1 MSTKGMS
8 TTAARELLDKLSPRI
23 DQILVLHDFDVSGFT
38 ILGTLASDSRR
49 YQFSNKAIPI
59 VDIGLR
65 LADVQAH
72 DLQSESVLVSGSWA
86 SRAHTLGLFGAT
98 SAEIAFLRRQRVELN
113 AMTSRQFVD
122 YLEAKLTE
130 HGVSKV
136 IPQEDVIERQLRYL
150 LTVQLANQE
159 LEKVIPRVQDTVDAM
174 ELPAGLRERVAKE
187 FERVPTWSWDR
198 VVFDLVKRLPPPK
211 RRRKKAAR

>member
-65 LADVQAH
+65 LTDVQAL
-72 DLQSESVLVSGSWA
+72 DLQSESVLVSDSWA
-86 SRAHTLGLFGAT
+86 GRALYGAT
-98 SAEIAFLRRQRVELN
+98 AAEIAFLRQQRVELN

-122 YLEAKLTE
+122 HLEAKLTE
-130 HGVSKV
+130 QGVSKV
-136 IPQEDVIERQLRYL
+136 IPEEDVIESQVRYL
-150 LTVQLANQE
+150 LTVQLANRE
-159 LEKVIPRVQDTVDAM
+159 LEKVTPPLQDTVDAM
-174 ELPAGLRERVAKE
+174 ELPAGQREHRGPYAPHNSLFTHPSAGTVRSLE
-187 FERVPTWSWDR
+187 YQGFFRHC
-198 VVFDLVKRLPPPK
+198 
-211 RRRKKAAR
+211 